1 MTFFLLQFSSMTKRV
16 VVQMADTCHKAL
28 KQYAAFYG
36 MTMSE
41 VLYNCTRMQ
50 FHKQASDCEF
60 VEDMFD
66 KLDIDL
72 DKRALKPCFSFLC
85 FGCKH
90 VTACKVGLYK
100 GVVELTGLCV
110 DNDLVT
116 PEGKTKVTKFQ
127 IEAGQEPQF
136 GCVYG
141 PTEDETHLPRTRTS
155 RKHVITK
162 TCVPII

>member
-1 MTFFLLQFSSMTKRV
+1 MTKRV

-28 KQYAAFYG
+28 KQYAVFYD

-50 FHKQASDCEF
+50 FHKQASVCEF

-72 DKRALKPCFSFLC
+72 DKRAVKPCFSFMC

-90 VTACKVGLYK
+90 ATACKVGVYQ
-100 GVVELTGLCV
+100 GVVELAGTCI

-116 PEGKTKVTKFQ
+116 PEGRTEIARIQ

-136 GCVYG
+136 EYVYG
-141 PTEDETHLPRTRTS
+141 PIKDEIHLPRTRTS

-162 TCVPII
+162 TRVPIL